1 MKRFY
6 CFLVAAILFC
16 ACSEDWK
23 NGKRLGEKPVL
34 FPDYAQTTIPYN
46 IAPLNFTVRADGC
59 RVSVLLEAGVVKFKV
74 EAPDGKVRIPEK
86 KWKRLLQEAK
96 DDSVRVTVARKK
108 GDRWEIWQ
116 PVSLNVAADP
126 VDPYL
131 VYRLIEPGYALWN
144 KMGIYQRGMESF
156 DETTVYENKM
166 TDYNCVNCHSF
177 CGHDPDKMLF
187 HLRAKLAG
195 TVLVDGDEV
204 ELLDTKTDKTIS
216 AFTYPYWH
224 PSGRYIAFSINRT
237 TQQLHSTQR
246 TEVLVDG
253 DEVELLDTKTDKT
266 ISAFTYPYWHPSG
279 RYIAFSINRTTQQ
292 LHSTQRTEVYD
303 TASDVIVYDVERHT
317 FLSVPGLASQ
327 SSFDTF
333 PSFSPDGKSLFYCTA
348 PACLMPDSIG
358 KLAYSLCCIS
368 FDPESGT
375 FGSQV
380 DTLFDAR
387 ANGKS
392 VSFPRVS
399 PDGRFMLCTLSGYGT
414 FPIWHKDAD
423 LYMIDLK
430 SGVGSYPETLNSNDT
445 ESYHSWSSNGRWVV
459 FSSRRLDGL
468 YTRPFIA
475 YVGKDG
481 KTGKPFLLPQ
491 KEADYYAGL
500 MKSYNIPEFVTGKVT
515 NRSYQIRRLAE
526 QGGISVSCSTF

>member
-96 DDSVRVTVARKK
+96 DDSVRVT
-108 GDRWEIWQ
+108 
-116 PVSLNVAADP
+116 
-126 VDPYL
+126 
-131 VYRLIEPGYALWN
+131 
-144 KMGIYQRGMESF
+144 F

-195 TVLVDGDEV
+195 T
-204 ELLDTKTDKTIS
+204 
-216 AFTYPYWH
+216 
-224 PSGRYIAFSINRT
+224 
-237 TQQLHSTQR
+237 
-246 TEVLVDG
+246 VLVDG

>member
-16 ACSEDWK
+16 ACSGDWK
-23 NGKRLGEKPVL
+23 NGKRLGGKPVL

-195 TVLVDGDEV
+195 T
-204 ELLDTKTDKTIS
+204 
-216 AFTYPYWH
+216 
-224 PSGRYIAFSINRT
+224 
-237 TQQLHSTQR
+237 
-246 TEVLVDG
+246 VLVDG

>member
-116 PVSLNVAADP
+116 PVSLNVAVDP

-195 TVLVDGDEV
+195 T
-204 ELLDTKTDKTIS
+204 
-216 AFTYPYWH
+216 
-224 PSGRYIAFSINRT
+224 
-237 TQQLHSTQR
+237 
-246 TEVLVDG
+246 VLVDG

-481 KTGKPFLLPQ
+481 KP
-491 KEADYYAGL
+491 
-500 MKSYNIPEFVTGKVT
+500 V
-515 NRSYQIRRLAE
+515 NRFCSLKRRRTTMPA
-526 QGGISVSCSTF
+526 

>member
-246 TEVLVDG
+246 TEV
-253 DEVELLDTKTDKT
+253 
-266 ISAFTYPYWHPSG
+266 
-279 RYIAFSINRTTQQ
+279 
-292 LHSTQRTEVYD
+292 YD

-333 PSFSPDGKSLFYCTA
+333 PSF
-348 PACLMPDSIG
+348 
-358 KLAYSLCCIS
+358 
-368 FDPESGT
+368 
-375 FGSQV
+375 
-380 DTLFDAR
+380 
-387 ANGKS
+387 
-392 VSFPRVS
+392 S

>member
-177 CGHDPDKMLF
+177 CGYDPDKMLF

-195 TVLVDGDEV
+195 T
-204 ELLDTKTDKTIS
+204 
-216 AFTYPYWH
+216 
-224 PSGRYIAFSINRT
+224 
-237 TQQLHSTQR
+237 
-246 TEVLVDG
+246 VLVDG

-317 FLSVPGLASQ
+317 FLSVPGLA
-327 SSFDTF
+327 
-333 PSFSPDGKSLFYCTA
+333 
-348 PACLMPDSIG
+348 
-358 KLAYSLCCIS
+358 
-368 FDPESGT
+368 
-375 FGSQV
+375 SQV

>member
-1 MKRFY
+1 M
-6 CFLVAAILFC
+6 
-16 ACSEDWK
+16 
-23 NGKRLGEKPVL
+23 
-34 FPDYAQTTIPYN
+34 
-46 IAPLNFTVRADGC
+46 
-59 RVSVLLEAGVVKFKV
+59 
-74 EAPDGKVRIPEK
+74 
-86 KWKRLLQEAK
+86 QEAK

-187 HLRAKLAG
+187 HLRAKLVG
-195 TVLVDGDEV
+195 T
-204 ELLDTKTDKTIS
+204 
-216 AFTYPYWH
+216 
-224 PSGRYIAFSINRT
+224 
-237 TQQLHSTQR
+237 
-246 TEVLVDG
+246 VLVDG